1 MRQVVNDSMDVH
13 GGKGICMGP
22 NNYIG
27 RGYQTLPVGI
37 TVEGANILTRS
48 MIIFGQGAIRC
59 HPFLVR
65 EMRAAGLSSSQQA
78 EQDFDRALTGHMS
91 YFAQNVIR
99 AFTFGVSGSHLAL
112 APLNG
117 RVAQYYKRLGQMS
130 AAFAVVSD
138 LALMMLGGALKRKEK
153 LSGRFADALS
163 YMFYTSAILKKFE
176 DDGRPRADLP
186 LVEWSAKY
194 SLYQVQLALDEILRN
209 FPVKSLGL
217 LVRLIIF
224 PLGLSLRQP
233 NDSLGQRV
241 ASLLLKPGEARDR
254 LTRGLFISE
263 DANDITGKLEHALQ
277 KVLLADPIEKRLR
290 AGQYSQADLESFEDW
305 LEGLVSG
312 HVISAQEAEL
322 LRQSK
327 AATQA
332 VIMVDEFKAGELEST
347 TMAPDPLS

>member
-1 MRQVVNDSMDVH
+1 M
-13 GGKGICMGP
+13 
-22 NNYIG
+22 
-27 RGYQTLPVGI
+27 
-37 TVEGANILTRS
+37 
-48 MIIFGQGAIRC
+48 
-59 HPFLVR
+59 
-65 EMRAAGLSSSQQA
+65 
-78 EQDFDRALTGHMS
+78 
-91 YFAQNVIR
+91 
-99 AFTFGVSGSHLAL
+99 
-112 APLNG
+112 
-117 RVAQYYKRLGQMS
+117 
-130 AAFAVVSD
+130 
-138 LALMMLGGALKRKEK
+138 
-153 LSGRFADALS
+153 
-163 YMFYTSAILKKFE
+163 
-176 DDGRPRADLP
+176 
-186 LVEWSAKY
+186 
-194 SLYQVQLALDEILRN
+194 
-209 FPVKSLGL
+209 
-217 LVRLIIF
+217 
-224 PLGLSLRQP
+224 
-233 NDSLGQRV
+233 